1 MPDSEKHINESA
13 ILERKAL
20 RLSIVGYILLGILAV
35 VFALLSQSEAI
46 LLDGFF
52 NIVSFVMSILTLRV
66 AKLLFEA
73 PGKQFQYG
81 YMPFEPFLNLIK
93 GLILIVVCAF
103 ALVSAVDALIDGG
116 RELSAGTA
124 LIYSVI
130 AMAGCFAVMAVQG
143 RYARTANSPLLDLDV
158 KSWQISAVIS
168 SAVAAAFIIA
178 VILERTRY
186 SHYVS
191 YIDPLMVIVLVL
203 MAIKLPVSA
212 LKEGILDL
220 LLAAPPGDV
229 QDEIKQRITAA
240 IEGLPVD
247 DVDIRMVKVGR
258 QIFVTS
264 VLVLPGDAALQAI
277 DDLDRIRDKVASSVE
292 GVHQHIVVDVL
303 FTGNKSLLT

>member
-1 MPDSEKHINESA
+1 MPTNEPKKCDSAK
-13 ILERKAL
+13 LERKAL
-20 RLSIVGYILLGILAV
+20 RLSIIGYLFLGILAV

-52 NIVSFVMSILTLRV
+52 NIVSFVMSLLTLRV

-73 PGKQFQYG
+73 PGKHFQYG
-81 YMPFEPFLNLIK
+81 YMLFEPFLNLIK

-130 AMAGCFAVMAVQG
+130 AMTGCFVVIAIQG
-143 RYARTANSPLLDLDV
+143 RYSRKANSPLLDLDV
-158 KSWQISAVIS
+158 KSWKISAVIS
-168 SAVAAAFIIA
+168 SAVAVAFIIA

-186 SHYVS
+186 SHFVPL
-191 YIDPLMVIVLVL
+191 IDPLMVIILIA
-203 MAIKLPVSA
+203 MTIKLPVSA

-220 LLAAPPGDV
+220 LLAAPRSDI
-229 QDEIKQRITAA
+229 QQEIKQRIGKA
-240 IEGLPVD
+240 IEGHPVD

-258 QIFVTS
+258 HIFVTA
-264 VLVLPGDAALQAI
+264 VLVLPGDSALQTI
-277 DDLDRIRDKVASSVE
+277 NDLDRIREKVASSIE
-292 GVHQHIVVDVL
+292 GVHQYIVADVL
-303 FTGNKSLLT
+303 FTGNKKLLA